1 MNTIVLATDGSPA
14 ALEATS
20 EAVGLA
26 QDIAARL
33 VIVGVEHVGVPSY
46 GYYGYGEVYL
56 ELINGEHEHVQRV
69 LADAAHQA
77 DDAGVDYETIAGT
90 GDVVATICDVARRKQ
105 ARLIVVGS
113 HGWNALRRAVFG
125 SVSSGVLHAAPC
137 PVLVVRSTTSMHD
150 LDQVHSEAAVV

>member
-26 QDIAARL
+26 QDIAARR

-90 GDVVATICDVARRKQ
+90 GDVVETICDVARRKQ

-137 PVLVVRSTTSMHD
+137 PVLVVRSTAGTHE
-150 LDQVHSEAAVV
+150 LDHVHSEAAVV